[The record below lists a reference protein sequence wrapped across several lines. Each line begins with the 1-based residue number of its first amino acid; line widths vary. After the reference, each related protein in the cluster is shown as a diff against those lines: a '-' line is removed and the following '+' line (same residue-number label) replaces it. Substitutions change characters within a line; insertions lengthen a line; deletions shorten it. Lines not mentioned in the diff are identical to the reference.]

1 MFVIEFLKWD
11 TPNGVVFRVFHDVR
25 GFEQAVEKA
34 GPEDVSEKGS
44 IRFLNIELLNSCSY
58 HRIEGIC

>member
-11 TPNGVVFRVFHDVR
+11 TPNGVAFRVFHDVR

-44 IRFLNIELLNSCSY
+44 IRFLNIEMLNS
-58 HRIEGIC
+58 